1 MNRDPRL
8 YASVLWNGE
17 EWKGRTLQCY
27 PGGEDMRYYPYGEVS
42 SPGNTVTGYYM
53 RKLMDE
59 SNRDYILNGSYQP
72 WIEFRYAEMMLIYAE
87 CLAYEQNYT
96 DAWDVVNKL
105 RQKRFNDEDVYTAP
119 ISDWESALDVI
130 LKERAVELCF
140 EGHRFWDLRR
150 TGRAAEVLD
159 GKRYSGVEWT
169 LNAGD
174 GTFTPELVS
183 CDMGA
188 RHYPER
194 FDRFPIPQS
203 EISNNGLARQNSD
216 W

>member
-1 MNRDPRL
+1 
-8 YASVLWNGE
+8 
-17 EWKGRTLQCY
+17 
-27 PGGEDMRYYPYGEVS
+27 MRYYPYGSVS

-53 RKLMDE
+53 RKLMDDT
-59 SNRDYILNGSYQP
+59 NRNYILDGSYQP

-87 CLAYEQNYT
+87 CLASEQNYSE
-96 DAWDVVNKL
+96 AWNVVNEL
-105 RQKRFNDEDVYTAP
+105 RQKRFNNENVYTAP

-130 LKERAVELCF
+130 LKERSIELCF

-159 GKRYSGVEWT
+159 GKRYNGVEWT
-169 LNAGD
+169 LNAAD
-174 GTFTPELVS
+174 GSFTPELVS

-188 RHYPER
+188 RYYPER
-194 FDRFPIPQS
+194 FDRFPIPQT
-203 EISNNGLARQNSD
+203 EISNNALARQNSD